1 MYQVI
6 LFYPKTMIKQQG
18 KTNQKHFETK
28 YFCKAW
34 KFFLCIS
41 YKQTNFFHVCKPH
54 DRSSILE
61 YLFMRISIDHVEFLS
76 VFVEKLQSNSFHH
89 GLLPVS
95 HAKKKNLN
103 FCYRRIKW
111 ISELFQI
118 ELKELFSKFFLWCH
132 RSNISVSPMGLKKIF
147 FGERKL

>member
-61 YLFMRISIDHVEFLS
+61 YLFMRISLDHVEF
-76 VFVEKLQSNSFHH
+76 QC
-89 GLLPVS
+89 LLRS
-95 HAKKKNLN
+95 YSQTHFTMAFSLCHMLKKKNLH

-118 ELKELFSKFFLWCH
+118 ELKELFSQFFLWCY